1 MSQGDAV
8 LHFKFLD
15 NLFKPDKASYSHG
28 IILRK

>member
-15 NLFKPDKASYSHG
+15 NLFEPDKANYSHG